1 MPTLTVT
8 GEAGVTLVFL
18 PSPRISLRPN
28 LTARVFGGEY
38 RATNI
43 KHNALSATTRF
54 NYELIFLEGRNLIC
68 LVIGLPGSGKTTLAD
83 AIAHRF
89 VSVRLNANEIRAD
102 LSSDLGFSVADR
114 VEQARRLGALS
125 RLLDR
130 QGLHVVVDFVSP
142 TEETRQ
148 AFGPASI
155 LVWVDRIDECR
166 FADTQQLWE
175 SPARYDIRI
184 PSGVSIE
191 EEADIV
197 MAMIEENGLLHA
209 TEEN

>member
-1 MPTLTVT
+1 
-8 GEAGVTLVFL
+8 
-18 PSPRISLRPN
+18 
-28 LTARVFGGEY
+28 
-38 RATNI
+38 
-43 KHNALSATTRF
+43 
-54 NYELIFLEGRNLIC
+54 LIFLEGGNLIC